1 MPVAGHGHVLHWCP
15 DGFTI
20 VTPSGL
26 SRGNIHDHGP
36 ATITLAWMGFQVP
49 IPSSKSSE
57 KWARKH
63 IRRYIYRTARSQQ
76 NEVLPVGW
84 VYILVVV
91 FLYNQYSFQTKI
103 S

>member
-49 IPSSKSSE
+49 IPSSSPVKNGLGSTFGDTF
-57 KWARKH
+57 
-63 IRRYIYRTARSQQ
+63 TA
-76 NEVLPVGW
+76 LPAA
-84 VYILVVV
+84 
-91 FLYNQYSFQTKI
+91 SKTKYYQ
-103 S
+103 